1 MVKIN
6 RRKLITGLISFAA
19 APAIVRAS
27 SLMPVKV
34 MDSFDPKMAW
44 DRIIEYVEPLDYN
57 FYDSIQWSLHQI
69 DKITGIRT
77 ITPISSKDFN
87 IEDNGMV
94 IFK

>member
-1 MVKIN
+1 MLN
-6 RRKLITGLISFAA
+6 RRKLITGLIAFGC

-34 MDSFDPKMAW
+34 IDFDPKMTW
-44 DRIIEYVEPLDYN
+44 GRITEYIEPLDYN
-57 FYDSIQWSLHQI
+57 FYDGIQWSLHQI
-69 DKITGIRT
+69 DKITGVRT
-77 ITPISSKDFN
+77 IIPISSKDFN